1 MIAVHYQI
9 DFSEHYLADYMAAR
23 GIGFLGWNTRFRGF
37 ESSFILDHALVDI
50 GVGVRWLREVQGVE
64 TVVLHGN
71 SGGGSLMAAYQ
82 AQAVHP
88 HVTPLEG
95 MRPAAGLADLPAAD
109 GYVASAAH
117 PGRPDVLTA
126 WMDAS
131 VVDENDPIST
141 DSDLDL
147 FDPKNGPPYSED
159 FISRYRSAQVTR
171 NNAITDWAE
180 RELKRVRAA
189 GFSDRP
195 VHRHA
200 HLGRSA
206 NGRPHTGTQQASS
219 KSVLR
224 RRPGQGQ
231 PIGARHRR
239 SMHTAQLARHVEPAT
254 STDACRAAPG
264 PHRLPRTGHQRRT
277 GHRRLPVRRPA
288 YLRCSGEQGQVTV
301 RDRHRPLLHHAG
313 SAQREGRYDRPV
325 DRETVAL
332 RVLAHFVPGGK
343 VLDFLAPETDWLDI
357 RYCAEDD
364 DATLYR
370 ELPEAEVIWHV
381 LRPLSDSDL
390 ERAPQCRLVH
400 KLGAGVNT
408 IDVEA
413 ATRLGIA
420 VANMPGANAASVAE
434 GAVLLML
441 AALRRL
447 PELDRAT
454 RAGTGWPSDPS
465 LGETVRDIGSCTVGL
480 IGYGNIA
487 KRVETIVT
495 AMGADVLHTST
506 GDDGHPGWRTL
517 PDLLAASDIVSL
529 HLSLAADTS
538 NLLDAAA
545 LALMKPSAVI
555 VNTSRGPIIDEDAL
569 VDALRG
575 GRLAAAGLDVFAV
588 EPIPADNPLLS
599 LDNVVLTPHV
609 TWYTVDTMRRYL
621 AEAVD
626 NCRRIRDGQALAN
639 VVNGVNAPVRRG

>member
-1 MIAVHYQI
+1 M
-9 DFSEHYLADYMAAR
+9 
-23 GIGFLGWNTRFRGF
+23 
-37 ESSFILDHALVDI
+37 
-50 GVGVRWLREVQGVE
+50 
-64 TVVLHGN
+64 
-71 SGGGSLMAAYQ
+71 
-82 AQAVHP
+82 
-88 HVTPLEG
+88 
-95 MRPAAGLADLPAAD
+95 
-109 GYVASAAH
+109 
-117 PGRPDVLTA
+117 
-126 WMDAS
+126 
-131 VVDENDPIST
+131 
-141 DSDLDL
+141 
-147 FDPKNGPPYSED
+147 
-159 FISRYRSAQVTR
+159 
-171 NNAITDWAE
+171 
-180 RELKRVRAA
+180 
-189 GFSDRP
+189 
-195 VHRHA
+195 
-200 HLGRSA
+200 
-206 NGRPHTGTQQASS
+206 
-219 KSVLR
+219 
-224 RRPGQGQ
+224 
-231 PIGARHRR
+231 
-239 SMHTAQLARHVEPAT
+239 
-254 STDACRAAPG
+254 
-264 PHRLPRTGHQRRT
+264 
-277 GHRRLPVRRPA
+277 
-288 YLRCSGEQGQVTV
+288 
-301 RDRHRPLLHHAG
+301 
-313 SAQREGRYDRPV
+313 
-325 DRETVAL
+325 AL
-332 RVLAHFVPGGK
+332 RVLAHFVPGDK

-370 ELPEAEVIWHV
+370 ELSEAEVVWHV

-413 ATRLGIA
+413 AMRLGIA

-434 GAVLLML
+434 GAVLFML

-529 HLSLAADTS
+529 HLPLAADTS

-639 VVNGVNAPVRRG
+639 VVNGVKAPVRRG